1 MEPKRQEMALG
12 SEWLIISTDEEL
24 EALINDLMEITD
36 DVHDEDDESLD
47 ETWDAEEEE
56 QG

>member
-24 EALINDLMEITD
+24 DALINDLMEITD
-36 DVHDEDDESLD
+36 DGHDEDDESLD

>member
-24 EALINDLMEITD
+24 DALINDLMEITD
-36 DVHDEDDESLD
+36 DGHDEDDESLD
-47 ETWDAEEEE
+47 ETRDAEEEE

>member
-1 MEPKRQEMALG
+1 MEPDRQEMALG

-24 EALINDLMEITD
+24 DALIDDLMENID
-36 DVHDEDDESLD
+36 DEHDEDESLD
-47 ETWDAEEEE
+47 ETWDAEEEG